1 MATAVRSL
9 RACLPPCRRAP
20 APRGLTPRVVYP
32 KRALST
38 TPIRR
43 ADDDLPNDDEAAAEE
58 RPRRDLEFIKAPPK
72 KTKPSQMTHKE
83 FERLGVPGVRR
94 HTPRM
99 SGGKW
104 DLVDDQLDHLKET
117 IALPTKA
124 EKEFEEIAKEV
135 NEWHEGIS
143 RVAAAPKKNAIK
155 KDSFWGEDEEDP
167 DYMIPDVEDEDLG
180 EDDILSLAHGKLEE
194 FREYREYARVA
205 AWQMPLLSSQW
216 SSADGHA
223 AAAVLC

>member
-1 MATAVRSL
+1 MASAVRSL
-9 RACLPPCRRAP
+9 RVCLPPCRRAP
-20 APRGLTPRVVYP
+20 APRGLTSRVVYP
-32 KRALST
+32 TRRALST

-43 ADDDLPNDDEAAAEE
+43 ADDDSPKENDEDTDAA
-58 RPRRDLEFIKAPPK
+58 PRQDLEFIKAPPK
-72 KTKPSQMTHKE
+72 KAQPSRMTRE
-83 FERLGVPGVRR
+83 QFEQLGVPGVRR

-117 IALPTKA
+117 IALPTEA
-124 EKEFEEIAKEV
+124 EKEFEEISKEV
-135 NEWHEGIS
+135 DAWHQGIS
-143 RVAAAPKKNAIK
+143 KVAAAPKKSAIK

-205 AWQMPLLSSQW
+205 AWQMPLLSSQC
-216 SSADGHA
+216 SSVDGHA
-223 AAAVLC
+223 VTIVC

>member
-1 MATAVRSL
+1 MASVVRSL
-9 RACLPPCRRAP
+9 RVCLPPCRRAP
-20 APRGLTPRVVYP
+20 APCGLTPRVAYP
-32 KRALST
+32 RRVLST

-43 ADDDLPNDDEAAAEE
+43 ADDDAPNDDEATSDVG
-58 RPRRDLEFIKAPPK
+58 PRKDLEFIKAPPK
-72 KTKPSQMTHKE
+72 KTQPSRMTRE
-83 FERLGVPGVRR
+83 QLEQLGVSGVRR

-117 IALPTKA
+117 IALPNEA
-124 EKEFEEIAKEV
+124 EKEFEEISKEV
-135 NEWHEGIS
+135 DAWHQGIS
-143 RVAAAPKKNAIK
+143 KVAAAPKKSAIK

-167 DYMIPDVEDEDLG
+167 DYMIPDVEDEELG

-216 SSADGHA
+216 FSADGC
-223 AAAVLC
+223 AAVLVY